1 MNKISVSTRQRPD
14 GRFDVAY
21 RVDELQPLAAGTV
34 TVDLTARETR
44 DRPIV
49 AELAALQY
57 LLCDLQV
64 CGPSHTGHGLEVEVT
79 FGAIKRA
86 VRHGALK
93 ATDHGKTDKAHIVP
107 YAHFLATQFFEA
119 EKHVAPNPAWANG
132 CLLKH
137 RSHAIVVN
145 GPRKSTLPTHL
156 GEAVISRHALTR
168 FVQRFIARDVLQAG
182 GDEDHDDP
190 ILTTADLD
198 AKYWTR
204 AWKSLARLLISQNT
218 HRFALACS
226 KLGERMVSRPGQKEA
241 ARYLHHPDSRAIF
254 VLVPDGGRLVLATV
268 LRDFEGEALLHAPR
282 HFGEMLEQA

>member
-21 RVDELQPLAAGTV
+21 RLDELQPLAAGTV
-34 TVDLTARETR
+34 TVELAARETR

-57 LLCDLQV
+57 LLCELQV
-64 CGPSHTGHGLEVEVT
+64 CGPSRTGHGLEIEVT

-93 ATDHGKTDKAHIVP
+93 ATDQGKTDKSHIVP
-107 YAHFLATQFFEA
+107 YTHFLATRFFEA
-119 EKHVAPNPAWANG
+119 EKRVVPNPAWANG
-132 CLLKH
+132 CLLKY
-137 RSHAIVVN
+137 RSHTIVVN
-145 GPRKSTLPTHL
+145 GPRESTLPTHL

-182 GDEDHDDP
+182 GDDEHDDP

-218 HRFALACS
+218 HRFALAS
-226 KLGERMVSRPGQKEA
+226 FNFGERMVSRPGQKT

-268 LRDFEGEALLHAPR
+268 LRDFEGNKLFRAPR
-282 HFGEMLEQA
+282 TFGEMPEQA